1 MLLQV
6 FNKEDKEKLLQSN
19 DCKFITEQK
28 LGDNIVYVFEAKNK
42 LNFSDLG
49 VKVRFTNKLYF

>member
-6 FNKEDKEKLLQSN
+6 FSKEDKEKLIQN
-19 DCKFITEQK
+19 NCRFITEQK

-42 LNFSDLG
+42 LNFSKLG

>member
-6 FNKEDKEKLLQSN
+6 FNKVDKEKLIQN
-19 DCKFITEQK
+19 GCRFITEQK
-28 LGDNIVYVFEAKNK
+28 LGNNIVYVFENKNK
-42 LNFSDLG
+42 LNFSELG

>member
-6 FNKEDKEKLLQSN
+6 FNQKDKEKLIQ
-19 DCKFITEQK
+19 DGFKFITEQK
-28 LGDNIVYVFEAKNK
+28 LGDNIVYVFEVDKK

-49 VKVRFTNKLYF
+49 VKARFTNKLYF

>member
-6 FNKEDKEKLLQSN
+6 FNTEDKEKLIQN
-19 DCKFITEQK
+19 DCRFITEQK
-28 LGDNIVYVFEAKNK
+28 LGDNIVYVFEAKDK
-42 LNFSDLG
+42 LNFSKLG

>member
-6 FNKEDKEKLLQSN
+6 FNTEDKEKLIQN
-19 DCKFITEQK
+19 DCRFITEQK
-28 LGDNIVYVFEAKNK
+28 LGDNIVYVFEGKNK
-42 LNFSDLG
+42 LNFSELG

>member
-6 FNKEDKEKLLQSN
+6 FSEEDKEKLIQSG
-19 DCKFITEQK
+19 CTFITEQK
-28 LGDNIVYVFEAKNK
+28 LGDNIVYVFENKDK

-49 VKVRFTNKLYF
+49 VKARFTNKLYF

>member
-1 MLLQV
+1 MLLQA
-6 FNKEDKEKLLQSN
+6 FSKEDKEKLIQN
-19 DCKFITEQK
+19 GCKFITEQK
-28 LGDNIVYVFEAKNK
+28 IGDNIVYVFESKNK

>member
-1 MLLQV
+1 MLLQA
-6 FNKEDKEKLLQSN
+6 FSKEDKEKLIQN
-19 DCKFITEQK
+19 GCKFITEQK
-28 LGDNIVYVFEAKNK
+28 LGNNIVYVFESKNK

>member
-6 FNKEDKEKLLQSN
+6 FNKVDKEKLIQN
-19 DCKFITEQK
+19 GCRFITEQK
-28 LGDNIVYVFEAKNK
+28 LGDNIVYVFENKNK
-42 LNFSDLG
+42 LNFSELG